1 MYWSR
6 IDKSAFWDVE
16 FEPAREADVVKIEVG
31 AGRFFFDDVN
41 GFGAFG
47 EGRKKEREG
56 VALTTVFEVGLAGV
70 EFDVDGL
77 DQGISGVGA
86 DGSDESLRMHLDPAA
101 VDIIVGGR
109 VVEVYAGIG
118 LGEFN
123 TGNAELGLLRRLHV
137 EIAQAFE
144 LHLLGFALGALGWC
158 FCFCVHVFL
167 F

>member
-1 MYWSR
+1 M
-6 IDKSAFWDVE
+6 
-16 FEPAREADVVKIEVG
+16 
-31 AGRFFFDDVN
+31 
-41 GFGAFG
+41 
-47 EGRKKEREG
+47 
-56 VALTTVFEVGLAGV
+56 ALTTVFEVGLAGV

-86 DGSDESLRMHLDPAA
+86 DGSDVRLRMHLDPAA

-144 LHLLGFALGALGWC
+144 LQLLGFALGALGCC